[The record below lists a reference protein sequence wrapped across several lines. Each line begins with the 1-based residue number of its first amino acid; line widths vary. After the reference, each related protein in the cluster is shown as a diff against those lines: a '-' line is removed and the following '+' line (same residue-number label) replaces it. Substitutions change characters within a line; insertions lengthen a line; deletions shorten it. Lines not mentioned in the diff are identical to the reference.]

1 MKLYY
6 FKLYWIFMDILRQQ
20 NAKWRI
26 VNKKFLLCVGDVP
39 FPSFFSRPSKTLLVA
54 SRSGCNHFPRTTKM
68 KMNYLKNHNLHY
80 LTCTKLTVNNQHLPT
95 IIAVLIT
102 SEPRKLLLFH
112 SHLMLQIETRLLA
125 FTDHAYNIKNEEASF
140 L

>member
-1 MKLYY
+1 M
-6 FKLYWIFMDILRQQ
+6 
-20 NAKWRI
+20 
-26 VNKKFLLCVGDVP
+26 KFLPYHSL
-39 FPSFFSRPSKTLLVA
+39 SELLL
-54 SRSGCNHFPRTTKM
+54 SYSPIGNTIGILTDNNIHFPRTKILKIYHTK
-68 KMNYLKNHNLHY
+68 NYNLHRY
-80 LTCTKLTVNNQHLPT
+80 LNCIKLSVNNQHLPT

-125 FTDHAYNIKNEEASF
+125 FTDHAYNIKNEEASV